1 MMPELKALFN
11 EPRRLWAGKSA
22 QIRGYSDKKT
32 IAGVQL
38 AGASGVFTLG
48 RSEASG
54 SMPDMGTAEQP
65 VDLRAGPGV
74 RLHGY
79 GGIHTLER
87 LPDEEE
93 ISAVGQEAALQ
104 IEIEVFHGNSRICMY
119 YPKGNGVYAEG
130 EENVFVIATKTVD
143 IYDDGTRTFTES
155 ASGQI
160 DSWGG
165 NEPYPGAC
173 PYIQSNV
180 SGSGSGAIID
190 GSFEETRVVEMD
202 RLYGPARSAMAINDM
217 LSVDEDEN
225 YILGYYKPNWE
236 SLSNQITTAY
246 GWPFSGYFLGYNLG
260 NYEGPYYG
268 QPNGTAFIY
277 QVRYRLRNKGTVVLR
292 VNHGFHVF
300 NNLNVQV
307 QSEDELFETVLYPGL
322 VSPWF
327 DSGIPRSDITKSKR
341 PGINRVRI
349 GPYVN
354 IP

>member
-11 EPRRLWAGKSA
+11 EPRRLWAGKGA

-93 ISAVGQEAALQ
+93 VTVNPKAILEL
-104 IEIEVFHGNSRICMY
+104 ELEVIKGTSRICAFVFVDETHFPDVFTTAIKVTAEFENGTIVYNTRYSGDIESWGGDEPEPDDCPAPQVTDNANPDFEYGSSEGETLEVTTVPLSRLYSPARSGMTLSETQSVGQTIQY
-119 YPKGNGVYAEG
+119 SKSEWERISNRIAPSFVMPRANYGLGYELNGVYPTGYA
-130 EENVFVIATKTVD
+130 
-143 IYDDGTRTFTES
+143 
-155 ASGQI
+155 
-160 DSWGG
+160 
-165 NEPYPGAC
+165 
-173 PYIQSNV
+173 YIQ
-180 SGSGSGAIID
+180 
-190 GSFEETRVVEMD
+190 
-202 RLYGPARSAMAINDM
+202 
-217 LSVDEDEN
+217 
-225 YILGYYKPNWE
+225 
-236 SLSNQITTAY
+236 QI
-246 GWPFSGYFLGYNLG
+246 
-260 NYEGPYYG
+260 
-268 QPNGTAFIY
+268 
-277 QVRYRLRNKGTVVLR
+277 RYRFRNKGNVALR
-292 VNHGFHVF
+292 VNHGFH
-300 NNLNVQV
+300 NVINGGPTQN
-307 QSEDELFETVLYPGL
+307 ELFDTSLYPNIP
-322 VSPWF
+322 SAWF
-327 DSGIPRSDITKSKR
+327 DSGIPESDIENAVQKLPSVD
-341 PGINRVRI
+341 RVRI